1 MDSHRL
7 GPLRKRFQKA
17 PSRTIQCAPMAAS
30 PEIARARALLL
41 RTLRDGLERR
51 GYLEVETPIAVPVA
65 GQEPHLRPFETRFVP
80 DLPVP
85 PGGVEGARRLHL
97 ITSPEYAMKRLL
109 ARPGFSRIFQFAR
122 VFRDG
127 EVSPAHNPEFTLL
140 EFYAAPGDAALIM
153 QHLEELVAEC
163 ARALNGSAT
172 APARAPRSRGRTA
185 IDLATP
191 YERLSC
197 REAFLRHAAAA
208 AGELGRRLHAD
219 PGARRR
225 AGSGPLASGVS
236 DRVSRFAGGPLPS
249 QRQRP
254 ARGRAL
260 RAVCRR
266 ARAVQRVHRADR
278 CVRAAPAAAF
288 RAGRAR
294 AAGARRLSARRAL
307 PRRAPPDFGRRRSGR
322 RRRPAPD
329 AALWR
334 RLDRRGAALSRRRGV
349 SHGAP
354 GGPRRGSRVIVLRFL
369 RTVLGLPVIFV
380 SMVLFACLIWLSGE
394 TDFSEKVLRLWC
406 RVVLA
411 LAGAR
416 VTARQLAPLDP
427 KSSYV
432 FVSNHTSNMDVPA
445 ILAV

>member
-1 MDSHRL
+1 
-7 GPLRKRFQKA
+7 
-17 PSRTIQCAPMAAS
+17 MAAS

-109 ARPGFSRIFQFAR
+109 ARPGFPRIFQLAR

-185 IDLATP
+185 INLAPP

-197 REAFLRHAAAA
+197 REAFLRHAGFDPLTLDAEALAQAARTVGVRPPPQA
-208 AGELGRRLHAD
+208 SWDDVFTQILVHVVEPALGLSRPVYLTEY
-219 PGARRR
+219 P
-225 AGSGPLASGVS
+225 AS
-236 DRVSRFAGGPLPS
+236 
-249 QRQRP
+249 Q
-254 ARGRAL
+254 
-260 RAVCRR
+260 
-266 ARAVQRVHRADR
+266 
-278 CVRAAPAAAF
+278 
-288 RAGRAR
+288 
-294 AAGARRLSARRAL
+294 
-307 PRRAPPDFGRRRSGR
+307 
-322 RRRPAPD
+322 
-329 AALWR
+329 
-334 RLDRRGAALSRRRGV
+334 AALSRLKDSDPRVAERFELYAGALELCNGFTELTDASEQRRRLLSEQAERARLGRAV
-349 SHGAP
+349 FP
-354 GGPRRGSRVIVLRFL
+354 LDERFL
-369 RTVLGLPVIFV
+369 AALPQISGAGGVAVGVDRLLMLLCGAASIAEVL
-380 SMVLFACLIWLSGE
+380 LFPAAE
-394 TDFSEKVLRLWC
+394 EYP
-406 RVVLA
+406 A
-411 LAGAR
+411 
-416 VTARQLAPLDP
+416 APRADREGDP
-427 KSSYV
+427 
-432 FVSNHTSNMDVPA
+432 A
-445 ILAV
+445 